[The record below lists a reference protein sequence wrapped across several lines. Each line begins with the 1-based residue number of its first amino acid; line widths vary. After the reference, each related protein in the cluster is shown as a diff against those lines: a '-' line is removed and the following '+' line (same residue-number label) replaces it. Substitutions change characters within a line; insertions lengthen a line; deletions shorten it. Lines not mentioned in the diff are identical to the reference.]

1 MEIKRQSLPAI
12 NEQNADN
19 FQLQA
24 RGIVDNL
31 PAEPGFEQLPPEP
44 VKPPPLEQA
53 ELEPPM
59 QEVVEQEQAPQP
71 LRRSGRER
79 RQPARFADYV
89 PHQQIAFEA
98 LMEPSVDCDV
108 TELKQC

>member
-1 MEIKRQSLPAI
+1 
-12 NEQNADN
+12 
-19 FQLQA
+19 
-24 RGIVDNL
+24 
-31 PAEPGFEQLPPEP
+31 
-44 VKPPPLEQA
+44 
-53 ELEPPM
+53 M

-71 LRRSGRER
+71 LRISGRER

-108 TELKQC
+108 TELKQW